1 MPTDQEVL
9 DAITA
14 IEALC
19 ARQVDEGRTV
29 GIGFQYAPDLE
40 WWGSMIR
47 CPKQHPSRAVRT
59 PETDPPVTLREAIV
73 RIAKHAGLENNDF
86 WRR

>member
-14 IEALC
+14 IEALQ
-19 ARQVDEGRTV
+19 ARQVAEGRTV
-29 GIGFQYAPDLE
+29 EIGFLYAPDLE

-47 CPKQHPSRAVRT
+47 CPKQQPSRAVRT
-59 PETDPPVTLREAIV
+59 PDMGPPISLRDAIV
-73 RIAKHAGLENNDF
+73 QVARSARLENDEF